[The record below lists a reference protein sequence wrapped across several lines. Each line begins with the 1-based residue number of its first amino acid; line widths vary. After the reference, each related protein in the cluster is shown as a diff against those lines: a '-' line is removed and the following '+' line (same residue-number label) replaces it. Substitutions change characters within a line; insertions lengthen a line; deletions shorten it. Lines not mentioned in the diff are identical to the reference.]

1 MRENA
6 SLSSKPALACVFVV
20 RMNSRMDL
28 RLDSRCGEE
37 EEEEEEVWW
46 SMMRPS
52 GVEIE
57 SDGMDRWMDGQMDG

>member
-1 MRENA
+1 
-6 SLSSKPALACVFVV
+6 
-20 RMNSRMDL
+20 MNSRMDL